1 MAQIALRVDLVTYA
15 LLEHLGFGEAAVG
28 LALPDLH
35 AIAGDAKRAAGG
47 RLQRHTTQVIGKRTQ
62 QLLGQPRG
70 AQQPLALGAIGDD
83 DLGFAQRHNLRGS
96 WHNGLGGSGG
106 YNTGLY
112 CPASRFMMR
121 RLLSCLFLCL
131 LPLLADAVETPRP
144 KIGLVLSGGA
154 ARGLAHIGVLKA
166 LEEQG
171 IQIDAIAGTSMG
183 AVIGGLYASGY
194 KIDELE
200 KLALNIDWQQALSD
214 APPREDVPFRR
225 KQDDRDFLV
234 KQKLS
239 FRDDG
244 SLGLPLGV
252 IQGQNL
258 ALLLESM
265 FAHSSNT
272 RNFDK
277 LPIPFRAVATD
288 ITTGEKVVFNKGHLP
303 QVIRASMSIPAVF
316 APVEIDGR
324 LLVDGGMT
332 DNIPLDVARE
342 MGVDIA
348 IVVDIGTPL
357 RSRKQLATV
366 VDVLNQSITL
376 MTRRNSEEQLK
387 ALHPKDVLIQPPLAA
402 YGVTDFGRAKDMI
415 DAGYRATRALDV
427 RLAHLRPAEPVDPQ
441 LIAARTPGER
451 TPVITAIKVE
461 NDSKVSDDVI
471 RYYIRQNLG
480 EPLNLG
486 RLQTDMGTLY
496 GLDYFEQVQYRVVK
510 KGQDNTLVISA
521 RGKRSGT
528 DYLRLG
534 LNLSDDM
541 RGDSAFNLGASYRM
555 NGINRLGAEWLTRV
569 QIGDRQELYS
579 EFYQPL
585 DVGSRYFV
593 APYISAQAQNVEL
606 TLDNDPISEYRLERY
621 GFGLNVGR
629 QIGNSGEIRFGV
641 GEAWGKA
648 DVRIGDRDLPSVSFS
663 EGFYELKYSFDSLD
677 NVYFPHTGEDIGLAF
692 REFEPGLGSDQ
703 RYRQWEFKLDKA
715 MSRGPDTLIL
725 GGRYGRTLDKSDV
738 VVSSFLLGGARQL
751 SGFREDAISGQNI
764 ALMRAVY
771 YRRLTPRSY
780 LPLDFPLYLGASVE
794 RGRAWNNDNQFDSG
808 YINAASVF
816 LGFDTPLGPLNFSY
830 GFNDDNQQAV
840 YLNLGQTF

>member
-1 MAQIALRVDLVTYA
+1 
-15 LLEHLGFGEAAVG
+15 
-28 LALPDLH
+28 
-35 AIAGDAKRAAGG
+35 
-47 RLQRHTTQVIGKRTQ
+47 
-62 QLLGQPRG
+62 
-70 AQQPLALGAIGDD
+70 
-83 DLGFAQRHNLRGS
+83 
-96 WHNGLGGSGG
+96 
-106 YNTGLY
+106 
-112 CPASRFMMR
+112 MR
-121 RLLSCLFLCL
+121 RLLSCLLLCV
-131 LPLLADAVETPRP
+131 LPLFAYAAETPRP
-144 KIGLVLSGGA
+144 KVGLVLSGGA

-171 IQIDAIAGTSMG
+171 IKIDAIAGTSMG

-200 KLALNIDWQQALSD
+200 KLALGIDWQQALSD
-214 APPREDVPFRR
+214 APQRADVPFRR

-258 ALLLESM
+258 ALLLESLL
-265 FAHSSNT
+265 AHASDT
-272 RNFDK
+272 RDFDK

-288 ITTGEKVVFNKGHLP
+288 IASGEKVVFSKGHLP

-316 APVEIDGR
+316 APVELNGR

-342 MGVDIA
+342 MGVDVA

-357 RSRKQLATV
+357 RSRKQLTTV

-376 MTRRNSEEQLK
+376 MTRRNSQEQLAELRK
-387 ALHPKDVLIQPPLAA
+387 DDVLIQPPLASFGA
-402 YGVTDFGRAKDMI
+402 TDFGKAQEMI
-415 DAGYRATRALDV
+415 DAGYRATRILDA
-427 RLAHLRPAEPVDPQ
+427 RLARLRPAEPVDGE
-441 LIAARTPGER
+441 LTAARAPGQR
-451 TPVITAIKVE
+451 TPIITAIKVE
-461 NDSKVSDDVI
+461 NDSKIGDDVI
-471 RYYIRQNLG
+471 RYYIRQIIG
-480 EPLNLG
+480 EPLDLE

-496 GLDYFEQVQYRVVK
+496 GLDYFEQVQYRVVH
-510 KGQDNTLVISA
+510 KGQNHTLVISA

-541 RGDSAFNLGASYRM
+541 RGDSAFNIGASYRM
-555 NGINRLGAEWLTRV
+555 NAINRLGAEWLTRA
-569 QIGDRQELYS
+569 QIGDRQELYT

-593 APYISAQAQNVEL
+593 APYAAFESRNVEAI
-606 TLDNDPISEYRLERY
+606 LDNDPVAEYRLERY

-629 QIGNSGEIRFGV
+629 QIGNSGEIRFGI

-648 DVRIGDRDLPSVSFS
+648 NVRIGDQSLPSESFS
-663 EGFYELKYSFDSLD
+663 EGFYQLKYSFDSLD

-692 REFEPGLGSDQ
+692 REFEPTLGSDK

-715 MSRGPDTLIL
+715 LSSGPDTFIL
-725 GGRYGRTLDKSDV
+725 GGRYGRTLDQTDV
-738 VVSSFLLGGARQL
+738 VTSSFVLGGARQL
-751 SGFREDAISGQNI
+751 SGFRQDSISGQNI
-764 ALMRAVY
+764 SLARAVY
-771 YRRLTPRSY
+771 YRRLTPRAY
-780 LPLDFPLYLGASVE
+780 LPLDFPLYIGASLE
-794 RGRAWNNDNQFDSG
+794 RGRAWNNDNEFDSG

-830 GFNDDNQQAV
+830 GFNDDDQRAI

>member
-1 MAQIALRVDLVTYA
+1 
-15 LLEHLGFGEAAVG
+15 
-28 LALPDLH
+28 
-35 AIAGDAKRAAGG
+35 
-47 RLQRHTTQVIGKRTQ
+47 
-62 QLLGQPRG
+62 
-70 AQQPLALGAIGDD
+70 
-83 DLGFAQRHNLRGS
+83 
-96 WHNGLGGSGG
+96 
-106 YNTGLY
+106 
-112 CPASRFMMR
+112 MR

-131 LPLLADAVETPRP
+131 LPLLAQSSEAPRP

-154 ARGLAHIGVLKA
+154 ARGMAHIGVLKA

-171 IQIDAIAGTSMG
+171 IRIDAIAGTSMG

-200 KLALNIDWQQALSD
+200 KLALNIDWRQALSD

-258 ALLLESM
+258 ALLLESKL
-265 FAHSSNT
+265 AHASDT
-272 RNFDK
+272 RDFDK

-288 ITTGEKVVFNKGHLP
+288 IASGEKVVFRKGHLP

-316 APVEIDGR
+316 APVELDGR

-332 DNIPLDVARE
+332 DNIPLDVARD

-357 RSRKQLATV
+357 RSRKQLNTV

-376 MTRRNSEEQLK
+376 MTRRNSEEQL
-387 ALHPKDVLIQPPLAA
+387 ATLHKDDVLIQPSLSSF
-402 YGVTDFGRAKDMI
+402 GVTDFGRAQEVI
-415 DAGYRATRALDV
+415 DAGYRATRILDA
-427 RLAHLRPAEPVDPQ
+427 RLARLRPAHPLDAE
-441 LIAARTPGER
+441 LTAARQPSQR
-451 TPVITAIKVE
+451 TPIISAIKVE

-471 RYYIRQNLG
+471 RYYIRQHIG
-480 EPLNLG
+480 EPLDLG
-486 RLQTDMGTLY
+486 RLETDMGTLY
-496 GLDYFEQVQYRVVK
+496 GLDFFEQVQYRVVH
-510 KGQDNTLVISA
+510 KGQHNTLVISA

-541 RGDSAFNLGASYRM
+541 RGDSAFNIGASYRM
-555 NGINRLGAEWLTRV
+555 NGINSLGAEWLTRV
-569 QIGDRQELYS
+569 QIGDRQEIYS

-585 DVGSRYFV
+585 DAGSRYFI
-593 APYISAQAQNVEL
+593 APVIAAQAQNVEAV
-606 TLDNDPISEYRLERY
+606 LDNDPIAEYRLERY
-621 GFGLNVGR
+621 GLGLNLGR
-629 QIGNSGEIRFGV
+629 QIGNSGEVRFGV

-648 DVRIGDRDLPSVSFS
+648 DVRIGDRDLPSENFN
-663 EGFYELKYSFDSLD
+663 EGYYQLQYSFDSLD
-677 NVYFPHTGEDIGLAF
+677 NVYFPHSGEDIGLTL
-692 REFEPGLGSDQ
+692 RQFEPSLGSDN

-715 MSRGPDTLIL
+715 LSSGPNTFVL
-725 GGRYGRTLDKSDV
+725 GGRYGRTLDNADV
-738 VVSSFLLGGARQL
+738 VTSSFLLGGARQL
-751 SGFREDAISGQNI
+751 SGFRQDALSGQNI
-764 ALMRAVY
+764 TLARAVY
-771 YRRLTPRSY
+771 FRRLTPRSY
-780 LPLDFPLYLGASVE
+780 LPLDFPLYLGGSLE
-794 RGRAWNNDNQFDSG
+794 RGRVWNNDNAFDSG
-808 YINAASVF
+808 YINAASIF

-830 GFNDDNQQAV
+830 GFNDDNQKA
-840 YLNLGQTF
+840 LSLSLGQTF

>member
-1 MAQIALRVDLVTYA
+1 
-15 LLEHLGFGEAAVG
+15 
-28 LALPDLH
+28 
-35 AIAGDAKRAAGG
+35 
-47 RLQRHTTQVIGKRTQ
+47 
-62 QLLGQPRG
+62 
-70 AQQPLALGAIGDD
+70 
-83 DLGFAQRHNLRGS
+83 
-96 WHNGLGGSGG
+96 
-106 YNTGLY
+106 
-112 CPASRFMMR
+112 MR
-121 RLLSCLFLCL
+121 RLLICL
-131 LPLLADAVETPRP
+131 LLGFLPLFVHASEAPRP
-144 KIGLVLSGGA
+144 KVGLVLSGGA

-171 IQIDAIAGTSMG
+171 IKIDAIAGTSMG
-183 AVIGGLYASGY
+183 AVVGGLYASGY

-200 KLALNIDWQQALSD
+200 NLALNIDWQQALSD

-258 ALLLESM
+258 ALLLESLL
-265 FAHSSNT
+265 AHTSDT
-272 RNFDK
+272 RDFDK

-288 ITTGEKVVFNKGHLP
+288 IANGEKVVFRKGHLP

-316 APVEIDGR
+316 APVELDGR

-342 MGVDIA
+342 MGVDVA

-357 RSRKQLATV
+357 RNRKQLTTV

-376 MTRRNSEEQLK
+376 MTRRNSEEQLA
-387 ALHPKDVLIQPPLAA
+387 ALHPDDVLIQPPLASF
-402 YGVTDFGRAKDMI
+402 GVTDFGRAEEMI
-415 DAGYRATRALDV
+415 DAGYRATKALDA
-427 RLAHLRPAEPVDPQ
+427 RLARLKPAVSQDAE
-441 LIAARTPGER
+441 LNAARAPGQR
-451 TPVITAIKVE
+451 TPIITAIRVE
-461 NDSKVSDDVI
+461 NDSKVGDEVI
-471 RYYIRQNLG
+471 RYYIRQPIG
-480 EPLNLG
+480 EPLDLG
-486 RLQTDMGTLY
+486 RLHSDMGTLY
-496 GLDYFEQVQYRVVK
+496 GLDYFEQVQYRVVH
-510 KGQDNTLVISA
+510 KGQEHTLVISA

-528 DYLRLG
+528 DYLRVG

-555 NGINRLGAEWLTRV
+555 NGINRLGAEWLTRA
-569 QIGDRQELYS
+569 QIGDKQELYT

-593 APYISAQAQNVEL
+593 APYAAFEAQNVDSV
-606 TLDNDPISEYRLERY
+606 LDNDPIAQYRVERY
-621 GFGLNVGR
+621 GLGLNVGR
-629 QIGNSGEIRFGV
+629 QIGNNGEIRFGV

-648 DVRIGDRDLPSVSFS
+648 DVRIGDQNLPSEHFN
-663 EGFYELKYSFDSLD
+663 EGFYALKYSFDSLD
-677 NVYFPHTGEDIGLAF
+677 NVYFPHDGKDVSLTLMQ
-692 REFEPGLGSDQ
+692 FEPSLGSDT

-715 MSRGPDTLIL
+715 MSSGPNTLIL
-725 GGRYGRTLDKSDV
+725 GGRYGRTLDDANV
-738 VVSSFLLGGARQL
+738 VTSSFLLGGARQL
-751 SGFREDAISGQNI
+751 SGFREDAISGQNVS
-764 ALMRAVY
+764 LMRAVF
-771 YRRLTPRSY
+771 YRRLTPRAY
-780 LPLDFPLYLGASVE
+780 LPLDFPLYAGGSLE
-794 RGRAWNNDNQFDSG
+794 RGRAWNNDNEFDSG

-830 GFNDDNQQAV
+830 GLNDANEQAV

>member
-1 MAQIALRVDLVTYA
+1 
-15 LLEHLGFGEAAVG
+15 
-28 LALPDLH
+28 
-35 AIAGDAKRAAGG
+35 
-47 RLQRHTTQVIGKRTQ
+47 
-62 QLLGQPRG
+62 
-70 AQQPLALGAIGDD
+70 
-83 DLGFAQRHNLRGS
+83 
-96 WHNGLGGSGG
+96 
-106 YNTGLY
+106 
-112 CPASRFMMR
+112 MR
-121 RLLSCLFLCL
+121 RLLFCLLLGF
-131 LPLLADAVETPRP
+131 LPLLVHASEASRP
-144 KIGLVLSGGA
+144 KVGLVLSGGA

-171 IQIDAIAGTSMG
+171 IKIDAIAGTSMG
-183 AVIGGLYASGY
+183 AVVGGLYASGY

-200 KLALNIDWQQALSD
+200 KLALNIDWQAALSD

-258 ALLLESM
+258 ALLLESLL
-265 FAHSSNT
+265 AHTSDT
-272 RNFDK
+272 RDFDK

-288 ITTGEKVVFNKGHLP
+288 ISNGEKVVFRKGHLP

-316 APVEIDGR
+316 APVELDGR

-342 MGVDIA
+342 MGVDVA

-357 RSRKQLATV
+357 RNRKQLTTV

-376 MTRRNSEEQLK
+376 MTRSNSEEQLA
-387 ALHPKDVLIQPPLAA
+387 ALKSSDVLIQPALAA
-402 YGVTDFGRAKDMI
+402 FGVTDFGKAQEMI
-415 DAGYRATRALDV
+415 DAGYRATRILDA
-427 RLAHLRPAEPVDPQ
+427 RLAQLKPVESQDAE
-441 LIAARTPGER
+441 LNAARSPGQR
-451 TPVITAIKVE
+451 TPVITAIRVE
-461 NDSKVSDDVI
+461 NDSKVDDDII
-471 RYYIRQNLG
+471 RYYIRQHIG
-480 EPLNLG
+480 EPLDLG
-486 RLQTDMGTLY
+486 RLHSDMGTLY
-496 GLDYFEQVQYRVVK
+496 GLDYFEQVQYRVVH
-510 KGQDNTLVISA
+510 KGHDHTLVISA

-528 DYLRLG
+528 DYLRVG

-541 RGDSAFNLGASYRM
+541 RGDSAFNLGASYRI
-555 NGINRLGAEWLTRV
+555 NGINRLGAEWLTRA
-569 QIGDRQELYS
+569 QIGDKQELYT

-593 APYISAQAQNVEL
+593 APYASFEAQNVEAV
-606 TLDNDPISEYRLERY
+606 LDNDPIAQYRVERY
-621 GFGLNVGR
+621 GFGLNFGR
-629 QIGNSGEIRFGV
+629 QIGNNGEVRFGV

-648 DVRIGDRDLPSVSFS
+648 DVRIGDQDLPSENFN
-663 EGFYELKYSFDSLD
+663 EGFYALKYSYDSLD
-677 NVYFPHTGEDIGLAF
+677 NVYFPHEGKDVSLTLMQ
-692 REFEPGLGSDQ
+692 FEPGLGSDT
-703 RYRQWEFKLDKA
+703 RYRQWDLKIDKA

-725 GGRYGRTLDKSDV
+725 GGRYGRTLNDANV
-738 VVSSFLLGGARQL
+738 VTSSFLLGGARQL

-764 ALMRAVY
+764 SLMRAVY

-780 LPLDFPLYLGASVE
+780 LPLDFPLYAGASLE
-794 RGRAWNNDNQFDSG
+794 RGRAWNNDNEFDSG

-816 LGFDTPLGPLNFSY
+816 IGFDTPLGPLNFSY
-830 GFNDDNQQAV
+830 GLNDANEQAV

>member
-1 MAQIALRVDLVTYA
+1 
-15 LLEHLGFGEAAVG
+15 
-28 LALPDLH
+28 
-35 AIAGDAKRAAGG
+35 
-47 RLQRHTTQVIGKRTQ
+47 
-62 QLLGQPRG
+62 
-70 AQQPLALGAIGDD
+70 
-83 DLGFAQRHNLRGS
+83 
-96 WHNGLGGSGG
+96 
-106 YNTGLY
+106 
-112 CPASRFMMR
+112 MR
-121 RLLSCLFLCL
+121 RLLSCLLLCL
-131 LPLLADAVETPRP
+131 LPVFLHAAEAPRP

-171 IQIDAIAGTSMG
+171 VKIDAIAGTSMG

-200 KLALNIDWQQALSD
+200 KLALGIDWQQALSD
-214 APPREDVPFRR
+214 APPREDIPFRR

-265 FAHSSNT
+265 LAHASDT
-272 RNFDK
+272 RDFDK

-288 ITTGEKVVFNKGHLP
+288 IASGEKVVFRKGHLP
-303 QVIRASMSIPAVF
+303 RVIRASMSIPAVF
-316 APVEIDGR
+316 APVEMDGR

-332 DNIPLDVARE
+332 DNIPLDVARD

-357 RSRKQLATV
+357 RSRQQLATV

-376 MTRRNSEEQLK
+376 MTRRNSEEQL
-387 ALHPKDVLIQPPLAA
+387 ATLHKNDVLIQPSLASF
-402 YGVTDFGRAKDMI
+402 GVTDFGRAQEMI
-415 DAGYRATRALDV
+415 DAGYRATRILDA
-427 RLAHLRPAEPVDPQ
+427 RLAPLRRAEPMDAE
-441 LIAARTPGER
+441 LSAARTPSQR
-451 TPVITAIKVE
+451 TPIITAIRVE

-471 RYYIRQNLG
+471 RYYIRQHIG
-480 EPLNLG
+480 EPLDLG

-496 GLDYFEQVQYRVVK
+496 GLDYFEQVQYRVVH
-510 KGQDNTLVISA
+510 KGNDHTLVINA

-541 RGDSAFNLGASYRM
+541 RGDSAFNLGASYRV
-555 NGINRLGAEWLTRV
+555 NGINSLGAEWLTRV
-569 QIGDRQELYS
+569 QIGDQQELYS

-585 DVGSRYFV
+585 DVGSRYFI
-593 APYISAQAQNVEL
+593 APYIGLESQNIEAV
-606 TLDNDPISEYRLERY
+606 LDNDPIAEYRLERY
-621 GFGLNVGR
+621 GFGLNIGR

-648 DVRIGDRDLPSVSFS
+648 DVRVGDQDLPSESFN
-663 EGFYELKYSFDSLD
+663 EGYYELRYSFDSLD
-677 NVYFPHTGEDIGLAF
+677 NVYFPHAGEDIGLSL
-692 REFEPGLGSDQ
+692 RQFEPSLGSDK

-715 MSRGPDTLIL
+715 LSSGPNTFIL
-725 GGRYGRTLDKSDV
+725 GGRYGRTLDEAEV
-738 VVSSFLLGGARQL
+738 VTSSFVLGGARQL
-751 SGFREDAISGQNI
+751 SGFRQDALSGQNVS
-764 ALMRAVY
+764 LMRGVY

-780 LPLDFPLYLGASVE
+780 LPLDFPLYIGGSLE
-794 RGRAWNNDNQFDSG
+794 RGRAWNNDNEFDSG
-808 YINAASVF
+808 YINAASIF

-830 GFNDDNQQAV
+830 GINDDNQKAV